1 MDTDSDQ
8 RGSDSE
14 RVTRLGTSL
23 TEQGAHIIASVVDGA
38 GIRVRV
44 AGAPTLGSR
53 VFAGSQYSIEVLVF
67 ERDYAEARALVE
79 ALPGQCMRCN
89 HDLTGLSTKNCPECG
104 ADLSGNSTIGGFF
117 KLAPP
122 PGSGRLIQLLGA
134 ALGAIILIAI
144 AALLIGA
151 VITGAFST
159 P

>member
-14 RVTRLGTSL
+14 RVTRLGTAL

-38 GIRVRV
+38 GITVRV

-67 ERDYAEARALVE
+67 EQDYAEARALVE
-79 ALPGQCMRCN
+79 ALPGRCERCN
-89 HDLTGLSTKNCPECG
+89 HDLTGLGNETCPECG
-104 ADLSGNSTIGGFF
+104 ADLSGSSSIGGYF

-122 PGSGRLIQLLGA
+122 PGSGRSIELFGA

-151 VITGAFST
+151 VVTGAFST